1 VGEAGGRLSG
11 IGAEAAAARSA
22 IVLGSGSLAGVVG
35 AERALGRRDSLER
48 SLPNP
53 DLSGLMG
60 SLRLSGRLT
69 RKVLRNRWPG

>member
-1 VGEAGGRLSG
+1 MGEADNRLSG
-11 IGAEAAAARSA
+11 VRAQAIAARSA
-22 IVLGSGSLAGVVG
+22 VALGRRLVAGVVG

-60 SLRLSGRLT
+60 SLRLSGRLI
-69 RKVLRNRWPG
+69 RKVHEQ